1 MDNYMIYGQFVEY
14 KGYIGS
20 IEYSLEDRVFYGKLL
35 NIEDLVTYEGEEI
48 YSLYNHY
55 LEAVDDYIKFKKEI
69 GKV

>member
-1 MDNYMIYGQFVEY
+1 MIYGQFVEY

-20 IEYSLEDRVFYGKLL
+20 IEYSLEDAVFYGRLL
-35 NIEDLVTYEGEEI
+35 NTDDLVTYEGEEI